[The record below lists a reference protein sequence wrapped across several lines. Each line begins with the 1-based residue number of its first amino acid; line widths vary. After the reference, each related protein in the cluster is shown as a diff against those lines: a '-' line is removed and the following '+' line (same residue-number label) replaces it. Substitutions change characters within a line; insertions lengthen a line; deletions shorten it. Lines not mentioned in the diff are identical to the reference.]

1 MIGADPESVTSVM
14 IVTLAI
20 LGVFAAMLYGEYRQ

>member
-1 MIGADPESVTSVM
+1 MIAADPDSVVSVM

-20 LGVFAAMLYGEYRQ
+20 LGVFAAMLYGEHRQ